1 MMEELSML
9 SEAARP
15 YWLVW
20 LVTLFVGIVFWALRP
35 GNKSRFEEDALIVF
49 KDEGNG
55 G

>member
-1 MMEELSML
+1 MEDLSIL
-9 SEAARP
+9 SEVARP

-20 LVTLFVGIVFWALRP
+20 LVAMFAGIIFWALRP
-35 GNKSRFEEDALIVF
+35 GNKDRFEKDALIVF

>member
-1 MMEELSML
+1 MDDWTLF

-15 YWLVW
+15 FWLVW
-20 LVTLFVGIVFWALRP
+20 LVAMYIGIVFWALRP
-35 GNKSRFEEDALIVF
+35 GNKARFDKDALIVF